1 MNSENRLLTV
11 LATEQD
17 ILDRIVTDLDTSSL
31 RALDRTCQRSRDIL
45 RQFFVWERIVERH
58 SEDRGLVYDWGTRMN
73 QTDYQEIL
81 TSLENLD
88 KAWTIGPVRT
98 TSISLREIVVDV
110 VMDEADIA
118 VATTGGTIK
127 LFSRLSNT
135 EQLSLVTDTREGVNK
150 LGLSTWYIISG
161 HHSSE

>member
-1 MNSENRLLTV
+1 
-11 LATEQD
+11 
-17 ILDRIVTDLDTSSL
+17 
-31 RALDRTCQRSRDIL
+31 
-45 RQFFVWERIVERH
+45 
-58 SEDRGLVYDWGTRMN
+58 MN

-135 EQLSLVTDTREGVNK
+135 EQLSLVTDTSEGVNK